1 MRVLIDPAFLS
12 PAQQLALEQAV
23 LSLVAE
29 GDVPPSLR
37 LWRNGRCVVVGR
49 SQRVEDEVDLPLCG
63 ALDVPVLRRA
73 SGGGAVY
80 HHPGN
85 LNFSLYLPLTGRWT
99 SVRGS
104 QAELSGLLA
113 EALQRRLGVVTEAR
127 AGAVFMDGFKVSGS
141 AQLRRRALLH
151 HGTLLLWSDR
161 LDMARLLRAMQPG
174 YRPRAVPS
182 HPAPTADLSGL
193 TGRPV
198 TLHEGLGL
206 VLSAY
211 RSLGVLRVQ
220 PLTLR
225 EWARADAIEQA
236 SRRPLW
242 TETPQTAT

>member
-1 MRVLIDPAFLS
+1 MRVLLDLAFRP

-29 GDVPPSLR
+29 GDAPPSLR

-49 SQRVEDEVDLPLCG
+49 SQRVEDEADLPACH
-63 ALDVPVLRRA
+63 ALNVPVLRRA

-80 HHPGN
+80 HHPWN

-113 EALQRRLGVVTEAR
+113 EALVRRWGVEAGVHQ
-127 AGAVFMDGFKVSGS
+127 GAVFVEGFKVSGS

-151 HGTLLLWSDR
+151 HGTLLLRSDR
-161 LDMARLLRAMQPG
+161 LDMARLLKAMQPG
-174 YRPRAVPS
+174 YRPAAVAS
-182 HPAPTADLSGL
+182 RPAPTADLSTVL
-193 TGRPV
+193 GRLMMV
-198 TLHEGLGL
+198 EEGVELL
-206 VLSAY
+206 LAAY
-211 RSLGVLRVQ
+211 RRLGVFRAQ

-225 EWARADAIEQA
+225 EWARADAVEQA
-236 SRRPLW
+236 SWRAPW
-242 TETPQTAT
+242 TESPQTAT